1 MKKLLFLLFSLPFIV
16 LSQNNNI
23 KNINVDF
30 ENETL
35 EIRYNF
41 EYPNLVSSY
50 YNITL
55 NVFEGNNLLVKK
67 TKKTKYIFGDIG
79 LGVYGGNSKKIS
91 WNVVDDNIELVG
103 DNLIFEIIAKEIK
116 KQSLTNLLIPG
127 RYNYLSSRKKIHFSK
142 TLILYSALAAGIY
155 FGNNSSD
162 YQKKYNNANNLNDI
176 NKFYDKAN
184 ISLQASLVSYCIST
198 TFMLDNIFK
207 LFKKNKQK

>member
-1 MKKLLFLLFSLPFIV
+1 MSLRLLFSLPFIV

-23 KNINVDF
+23 TNINVDF

-55 NVFEGNNLLVKK
+55 NVYEGNNLLVKK
-67 TKKTKYIFGDIG
+67 AKKTKYIFGDIG
-79 LGVYGGNSKKIS
+79 LGVYYGYSKKIS

-142 TLILYSALAAGIY
+142 IV
-155 FGNNSSD
+155 F
-162 YQKKYNNANNLNDI
+162 
-176 NKFYDKAN
+176 
-184 ISLQASLVSYCIST
+184 
-198 TFMLDNIFK
+198 
-207 LFKKNKQK
+207 